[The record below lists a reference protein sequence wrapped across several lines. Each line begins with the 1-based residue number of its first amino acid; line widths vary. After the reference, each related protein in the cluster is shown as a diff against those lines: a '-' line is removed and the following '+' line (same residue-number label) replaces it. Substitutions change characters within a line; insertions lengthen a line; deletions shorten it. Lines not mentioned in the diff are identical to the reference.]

1 MLQAHTAT
9 TIVTIEVCQWL
20 LVWKKWGWPRLGKC
34 WIPRNPI
41 LKLTSSFKISEYIL
55 HISSIYQISMN
66 LDMKF
71 KKIYPSIFENSDIW
85 PLFHR
90 SFQPIFHLYFWMF
103 YQYFIFSILWI
114 VTFDLIYYQKYK
126 HIIFPNM
133 FFYIIYIFIKY
144 KKYKC

>member
-1 MLQAHTAT
+1 MSCPPSLKESYLFFWKASCPFFLTLEKMKSVFLFFYFT
-9 TIVTIEVCQWL
+9 TIVSIEVCQWL

-41 LKLTSSFKISEYIL
+41 LKLTSSFKISKYIL
-55 HISSIYQISMN
+55 HISPIYQISMN

-71 KKIYPSIFENSDIW
+71 KKIYPSIFENSDIL

-103 YQYFIFSILWI
+103 YQ
-114 VTFDLIYYQKYK
+114 
-126 HIIFPNM
+126 
-133 FFYIIYIFIKY
+133 
-144 KKYKC
+144 